1 MLSNFTKSLALLTA
15 ISVASLG
22 AMSAAAE
29 NLRDTGSFDA
39 AYVKRNVAELPD
51 QKGHVLLLTESS
63 GTSSNAG
70 GLIDGFATAVYE
82 TADLRQ
88 GNGPH
93 EGYVV
98 YTKGPDRQVVKFKGK
113 VSTTMKDGHPNTT
126 MKGDYI
132 LVEGTGAL
140 SGIKGKGTY
149 SGYFTSQDKFHV
161 SWEGHRT
168 PSSEAMAKS
177 Q

>member
-98 YTKGPDRQVVKFKGK
+98 YTKAPIDR
-113 VSTTMKDGHPNTT
+113 
-126 MKGDYI
+126 
-132 LVEGTGAL
+132 
-140 SGIKGKGTY
+140 
-149 SGYFTSQDKFHV
+149 
-161 SWEGHRT
+161 W
-168 PSSEAMAKS
+168 SSSRARS
-177 Q
+177 RRP